1 MGRFNAAA
9 ARLAGPFAV
18 STLAGAVILI
28 YGLSTG
34 QIKPASQTVGEKLK
48 LRTGEIPTPAQVASL
63 LKKSDDEK

>member
-1 MGRFNAAA
+1 M
-9 ARLAGPFAV
+9 